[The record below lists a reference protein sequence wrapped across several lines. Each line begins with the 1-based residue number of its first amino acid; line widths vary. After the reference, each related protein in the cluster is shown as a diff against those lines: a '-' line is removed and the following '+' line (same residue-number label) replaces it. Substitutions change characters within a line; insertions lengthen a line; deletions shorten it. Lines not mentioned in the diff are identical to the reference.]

1 MNRQQWFLQSRDN
14 AEGTARMDADAPAIL
29 ASNTPSTPRQRSL
42 AWAIVATLCIV
53 FVAAAPYLKTPLPHV
68 YAFLPVAQA
77 ILCVADLITAAF
89 VFSQYAAQPQRA
101 LLALAAGYVLSGLI
115 AFLQTIAFPGAYS
128 PAGLLGG
135 INVAPW
141 LYCLWNTALPLGV
154 FIYAATPKP
163 ATTSAFSRRTA
174 SPIAITL
181 LCTLT
186 AACVLTWGV
195 MLAEP
200 HLPPLAAGSVI
211 VGRLTPYAPYAMMPA
226 ALLSLAALA
235 LLLVRGRTILD
246 LWLVVTVVASLPN
259 ILVPILY
266 RLDRFTLGFYLGRSY
281 ALLAGC
287 TVLIALLTETATL
300 YTRLASA
307 SALRARGET
316 DRLSSVEAA
325 TAAMAHELRQP
336 LTAVAVN
343 SEAVRVLLRH
353 TPPDLAEVRAAVA
366 DIIES
371 NSRAAN
377 IISSIRHLLK
387 RDAHTASEVQINEL
401 VRETLALCKNDLQ
414 ARGISV
420 SAKYASAAPCVSGDR
435 NQLQQVLSNLI
446 MNAVDSMQAQPPGER
461 NLRLTTTRRGD
472 SILVSVQDSG
482 PGISTDT
489 RERVFDPFFTTK
501 AHGLGLGLAIC
512 KSIVQEHQGDLRLAD
527 SSDGCVFEIALPAST
542 ITPSVELPSP

>member
-1 MNRQQWFLQSRDN
+1 MNWQQWFLQSRGN
-14 AEGTARMDADAPAIL
+14 AEGTACMNADAPAIL
-29 ASNTPSTPRQRSL
+29 ASNTPSTPRQRGL
-42 AWAIVATLCIV
+42 AWAIITTLCIV
-53 FVAAAPYLKTPLPHV
+53 FAMAVPFLKTPLPHV

-141 LYCLWNTALPLGV
+141 LYCLWNTALPLGI
-154 FIYAATPKP
+154 FIYAVTPKP
-163 ATTSAFSRRTA
+163 ATASAFSRRTA

-186 AACVLTWGV
+186 AACVLTWVV

-211 VGRLTPYAPYAMMPA
+211 VGRLTRYAPYAMMPA

-235 LLLVRGRTILD
+235 MLLVRGRTILD
-246 LWLVVTVVASLPN
+246 LWLVVTLVASLPN

-266 RLDRFTLGFYLGRSY
+266 ALDRFTLGFYLGRSY

-287 TVLIALLTETATL
+287 TVLIVLLTETATL

-325 TAAMAHELRQP
+325 TAAIAHELRQP

-343 SEAVRVLLRH
+343 SEAVRVLLLH

-387 RDAHTASEVQINEL
+387 RDAYKASDVPVNEL
-401 VRETLALCKNDLQ
+401 VRQTLALSQSDLQ
-414 ARGISV
+414 ERGISV
-420 SAKYASAAPCVSGDR
+420 SAGYAPAAPCVRGDY

-446 MNAVDSMQAQPPGER
+446 LNATDSMEAEPAGER
-461 NLRLTTTRRGD
+461 NLRLTTARQGD
-472 SILVSVQDSG
+472 SILILVQDSG
-482 PGISTDT
+482 PGISADN
-489 RERVFDPFFTTK
+489 RERIFDPFFTTK
-501 AHGLGLGLAIC
+501 VQGLGLGLAIC
-512 KSIVQEHQGDLRLAD
+512 KSIIQEHHGDLRLAD
-527 SSDGCVFEIALPAST
+527 AGSGCVFEIALPAST
-542 ITPSVELPSP
+542 LAPSLEPSSL